1 MNLKIEQQ
9 KVINPKNREKKG
21 HSSRGTETRRISSSS
36 TITLNINGLTAQ
48 IKRWVK

>member
-21 HSSRGTETRRISSSS
+21 HSSRGTETRREYQAVQQ
-36 TITLNINGLTAQ
+36 LH
-48 IKRWVK
+48 